1 MASLTTVYIVSTVL
15 ASVGAMSA
23 AYIANRIAAVPLPEP
38 EAKAE
43 PEPEPEAKTDL
54 KDLIKNKFTNPQIKS
69 DIAELMVEFIE
80 KPVVDFKAEDRNK
93 ISSDL
98 KKIYLATHPDKGQ
111 CPGKLG
117 ELCGMIFAKARS
129 IDKFTKEG
137 VVEGEFTGNLS
148 DPILEILN
156 SPESE

>member
-1 MASLTTVYIVSTVL
+1 MASLTTTYIVSTVL
-15 ASVGAMSA
+15 ASMGAMGA
-23 AYIANRIAAVPLPEP
+23 AYIANRIAPSKLAVPVPVPEP
-38 EAKAE
+38 EA
-43 PEPEPEAKTDL
+43 PSDL
-54 KDLIKNKFTNPQIKS
+54 KDLIKKKFTNPQIKS

-80 KPVVDFKAEDRNK
+80 KPVVDFKAEDRQK

>member
-1 MASLTTVYIVSTVL
+1 M
-15 ASVGAMSA
+15 GAMGA
-23 AYIANRIAAVPLPEP
+23 AYIANRIAPSKLAVPVPVPEP
-38 EAKAE
+38 EA
-43 PEPEPEAKTDL
+43 PSDL
-54 KDLIKNKFTNPQIKS
+54 KDLIKKKFTNPQIKS

-80 KPVVDFKAEDRNK
+80 KPVVDFKAEDRQK